1 MKALN
6 IKLATFSFA
15 ALLLASCS
23 DNGAD
28 NPVNPITPA
37 INSKLLGISVK
48 SNTDAKELSA
58 RVTNYKVT
66 NTKGTRASF
75 SDVFGDFNSMPAES
89 SITPTGNE
97 LQGNIYASDQA
108 GTYIV
113 SSDKTISLGN
123 VGNTT
128 IYVKKGA
135 TLELNNVYQ
144 LQGNVTIYVMSGAT
158 LVDATKDMGNQGITI
173 YNYGTLQFTYK
184 NDQGLLE
191 KYIGKYQYIY
201 NYGDANWSNNTI
213 NSEGHLYVGG
223 DFKAKAWGRQGGGTL
238 YVSGNFE
245 YPNEDLTFDGN
256 FYIRGK
262 LSAKNITFNNNAN
275 LYNECG
281 VFATENIN
289 ITGNNCELHV
299 AYLNAQKLDQS
310 ASSNIYLKNNS
321 YINTPNYF
329 NHNAGVGSITLE
341 GDNAVAYIIG
351 EKLHYNHSDG
361 NKNDLKMFRTSGNQ
375 SKIYFKGV
383 FCEEKS
389 DNPVQPT
396 LNNEANVIEVTTENQ
411 NDFTIKKD
419 ACNPGHNDN
428 GDPTPG
434 PDPTPE
440 PKADLDLITT
450 IEYPNHTHDIS
461 ATCVKEYNNKM
472 YLSYHTRGAG
482 HGACLEV
489 FSPVTNNQV
498 TMEQYLQDTE
508 NMIDFNHLI
517 IDGKTTTPRVLTV
530 GSHFKKG
537 AMTATIDI
545 KNDGLL
551 NTESTEITENQETK
565 TIEPMQMINLVPATA
580 ENAKLGYDENCIVRD
595 GDKYVVATTRGYM
608 VYDTDFN
615 EIKMTKTDGR
625 VKHLSLNNSKI
636 ASLTFDR
643 QLTETE
649 DENTAIPAHI
659 NIYPAGTTDFSVTPE
674 HSFAVEAITPNNG
687 KNTIALVGDRVYAC
701 LGGAGFY
708 CYDLDGNEQWHYQIK
723 NALNTQGDKAGL
735 YKAAANGC
743 FIGGKYIYV
752 AYGSAGL
759 KVLDMD
765 GNLVAERYK
774 KIKKGNYSANY
785 VTVYNGYIY
794 VAHGRDRL
802 QVYKLYNCDAD
813 TDVSYNE

>member
-23 DNGAD
+23 DNGTD

-89 SITPTGNE
+89 SITPTGKE
-97 LQGNIYASDQA
+97 LQGNITDAAQA

-113 SSDKTISLGN
+113 SSYKEMQLGK

-128 IYVKKGA
+128 IYVMKGA
-135 TLELNNVYQ
+135 TLKLTNVYE
-144 LQGNVTIYVMSGAT
+144 LQNNVTIYVMSGAT
-158 LVDATKDMGNQGITI
+158 LIDPTYDLASAGITI
-173 YNYGTLQFTYK
+173 YNYGTLQFTNNSK
-184 NDQGLLE
+184 RIAPN
-191 KYIGKYQYIY
+191 QYIY
-201 NYGDANWSNNTI
+201 NYGDANWANSTI
-213 NSEGHLYVGG
+213 VNQGYLYVGG
-223 DFKAKAWGRQGGGTL
+223 DFKAKAWDGWNGKGGTL
-238 YVSGNFE
+238 YVSGSFE
-245 YPNEDLTFDGN
+245 YPNEDLAFDGN
-256 FYIRGK
+256 NYIGGK
-262 LSAKNITFNNNAN
+262 LSAKNITFINSAK

-281 VFATENIN
+281 VFATQEIK
-289 ITGNNCELHV
+289 ITGNNELHV
-299 AYLNAQKLDQS
+299 AYLNAQNLEQS
-310 ASSNIYLKNNS
+310 STSNIYLKNNS
-321 YINTPNYF
+321 FIKTPNYV

-361 NKNDLKMFRTSGNQ
+361 NRNNLKMFRTSGNQ
-375 SKIYFKGV
+375 SKIYFNGV
-383 FCEEKS
+383 FCEEWS
-389 DNPVQPT
+389 DNPVETT
-396 LNNEANVIEVTTENQ
+396 LNNEANVTEVTTENQ

-419 ACNPGHNDN
+419 ACNPGYNDK
-428 GDPTPG
+428 GDPTPTPG

-517 IDGKTTTPRVLTV
+517 VDGKTTTPRVLTV

-608 VYDTDFN
+608 VYDTNFN

-625 VKHLSLNNSKI
+625 VKHLSLNNGKI

-687 KNTIALVGDRVYAC
+687 KNTIALVGNRVYAC

-759 KVLDMD
+759 KVLDMN

-794 VAHGRDRL
+794 VAHGKDRL
-802 QVYKLYNCDAD
+802 QVYRLYNCDAD

>member
-1 MKALN
+1 MKAIN

-23 DNGAD
+23 DNGTD
-28 NPVNPITPA
+28 NPANPITP
-37 INSKLLGISVK
+37 ITNSKLLGISVK

-66 NTKGTRASF
+66 STKVTRASF
-75 SDVFGDFNSMPAES
+75 SNVFGNFNSMPAES

-97 LQGNIYASDQA
+97 LQGDITNADQA

-113 SSDKTISLGN
+113 SSNKKIQLGN

-135 TLELNNVYQ
+135 TLEFTNVYQ
-144 LQGNVTIYVMSGAT
+144 LQGNITIYVMSGAT
-158 LVDATKDMGNQGITI
+158 LIDPTYDLASTGITI
-173 YNYGTLQFTYK
+173 YNYGTLQFTNNSK
-184 NDQGLLE
+184 RIAPN
-191 KYIGKYQYIY
+191 QYIY
-201 NYGDANWSNNTI
+201 NYGDANWSNSTI
-213 NSEGHLYVGG
+213 SNQGHLYVGG
-223 DFKAKAWGRQGGGTL
+223 DFKAKAWGGWQGGGTL

-245 YPNEDLTFDGN
+245 YPNEDLAFDGN
-256 FYIRGK
+256 NYIGGK
-262 LSAKNITFNNNAN
+262 LSAKNITFNNNAK

-281 VFATENIN
+281 VFATQEIK
-289 ITGNNCELHV
+289 ITGNNELHV
-299 AYLNAQKLDQS
+299 AYLKAQKLEQS
-310 ASSNIYLKNNS
+310 STSNIYLKNNS
-321 YINTPNYF
+321 FIETPNYV

-351 EKLHYNHSDG
+351 EKLHYNQGDG

-375 SKIYFKGV
+375 SKIYFNGV
-383 FCEEKS
+383 FCEEYT
-389 DNPVQPT
+389 DNPVETT
-396 LNNEANVIEVTTENQ
+396 LNNEADVIEVTTENQ

-419 ACNPGHNDN
+419 VCNPGYNDN
-428 GDPTPG
+428 GDPTPTPG

-440 PKADLDLITT
+440 PKPDLDLITT

-498 TMEQYLQDTE
+498 TMVQYLQDTD

-517 IDGKTTTPRVLTV
+517 VDGKTTTPRVLTV

-580 ENAKLGYDENCIVRD
+580 ENAKRGYDENCIVRD

-608 VYDTDFN
+608 VYDTNFN

-625 VKHLSLNNSKI
+625 VKHLSLNNGKI

-649 DENTAIPAHI
+649 NENTAIPAHI

-708 CYDLDGNEQWHYQIK
+708 CYDLDGNVKWHYQIK

-735 YKAAANGC
+735 YKATANGC

-765 GNLVAERYK
+765 GKLVAERYK

-794 VAHGRDRL
+794 VAHGKNRL
-802 QVYKLYNCDAD
+802 QVYRLYNCDAD

>member
-23 DNGAD
+23 DNGTD
-28 NPVNPITPA
+28 NPVNPITP
-37 INSKLLGISVK
+37 ITNSKLLGISVK

-66 NTKGTRASF
+66 STKATRASF

-89 SITPTGNE
+89 SITPTGKE
-97 LQGNIYASDQA
+97 LEGDITDANQA

-113 SSDKTISLGN
+113 SSNKKIQLGR

-135 TLELNNVYQ
+135 TLELTNVYE
-144 LQGNVTIYVMSGAT
+144 LQNNVTIYVMSGAT
-158 LVDATKDMGNQGITI
+158 LIDPTYDLASKPITI
-173 YNYGTLQFTYK
+173 YNYGTLQFTNNSK
-184 NDQGLLE
+184 RIAPN
-191 KYIGKYQYIY
+191 QYIY
-201 NYGDANWSNNTI
+201 NYGDANWANSTI
-213 NSEGHLYVGG
+213 VNQGHLYVGG
-223 DFKAKAWGRQGGGTL
+223 DFKAKAWDGWNGTGGTL
-238 YVSGNFE
+238 YVSGSFE
-245 YPNEDLTFDGN
+245 YPNEDLAFDGN
-256 FYIRGK
+256 NYIGEK
-262 LSAKNITFNNNAN
+262 LSAKNITFINSAK

-281 VFATENIN
+281 VFATQEIK

-310 ASSNIYLKNNS
+310 ASSTIYLKNNS
-321 YINTPNYF
+321 YINTPNYV

-341 GDNAVAYIIG
+341 GDNAVAYIYG
-351 EKLHYNHSDG
+351 NKLHYNHSDG
-361 NKNDLKMFRTSGNQ
+361 NKNDLKMFRTSGNE
-375 SKIYFKGV
+375 SKIYFKGG
-383 FCEEKS
+383 FCEEWT
-389 DNPVQPT
+389 DNPVETTQ
-396 LNNEANVIEVTTENQ
+396 NNEANVIEVTAENE

-517 IDGKTTTPRVLTV
+517 VDGKTTTPRVLTV

-551 NTESTEITENQETK
+551 NTETTEITENQETK
-565 TIEPMQMINLVPATA
+565 TVEPMQMINLVPATA
-580 ENAKLGYDENCIVRD
+580 ANAKLGYDENCIVRD
-595 GDKYVVATTRGYM
+595 GDNYVVATTRGYM

-625 VKHLSLNNSKI
+625 VKHLSLNNGKI

>member
-23 DNGAD
+23 DNGTD
-28 NPVNPITPA
+28 NPANPITP
-37 INSKLLGISVK
+37 ITNSKLLGISVK

-66 NTKGTRASF
+66 STKVTRASF
-75 SDVFGDFNSMPAES
+75 SNVFGNFNSMPAES

-97 LQGNIYASDQA
+97 LQGDITNADQA

-113 SSDKTISLGN
+113 SSYNEMQLGK

-128 IYVKKGA
+128 IYVMKGA
-135 TLELNNVYQ
+135 TLKLTNVYE
-144 LQGNVTIYVMSGAT
+144 LQNNVTIYVMSGAT
-158 LVDATKDMGNQGITI
+158 LIDPSRDLASTGITI
-173 YNYGTLQFTYK
+173 YNYGTLQFT
-184 NDQGLLE
+184 NNE
-191 KYIGKYQYIY
+191 KYIAPNQYIY
-201 NYGDANWSNNTI
+201 NYGDANWANNTI
-213 NSEGHLYVGG
+213 LNQGHLYVGG
-223 DFKAKAWGRQGGGTL
+223 DFKAKAWGSQGGGTL

-245 YPNEDLTFDGN
+245 YPNENLAFDGN
-256 FYIRGK
+256 NYIGGK
-262 LSAKNITFNNNAN
+262 LSAKNITFINSAK

-281 VFATENIN
+281 VFATQEIK

-299 AYLNAQKLDQS
+299 AYLNAQKLEQS
-310 ASSNIYLKNNS
+310 ATSNIYLKNNS
-321 YINTPNYF
+321 FIKTPNYV

-351 EKLHYNHSDG
+351 EKLHYNQGDG
-361 NKNDLKMFRTSGNQ
+361 NKNYLKMFRTSGNE
-375 SKIYFKGV
+375 SKIYVKGG
-383 FCEEKS
+383 FCEEWT
-389 DNPVQPT
+389 DNPVETT
-396 LNNEANVIEVTTENQ
+396 LNNEANVIEVTAENE
-411 NDFTIKKD
+411 NAFTIKKD

-517 IDGKTTTPRVLTV
+517 IDGNTTTPRVLTV

-608 VYDTDFN
+608 VYDTNFN

-625 VKHLSLNNSKI
+625 VKHLSLNNGKI

-649 DENTAIPAHI
+649 NENTAIPAHI

-687 KNTIALVGDRVYAC
+687 KNTIALVGNRVYAC

-708 CYDLDGNEQWHYQIK
+708 CYDLDGNVKWHYQIK

-765 GNLVAERYK
+765 GNLIAERYK

-802 QVYKLYNCDAD
+802 QVYRLYNCDAD

>member
-23 DNGAD
+23 DNGTD
-28 NPVNPITPA
+28 NPANPITP
-37 INSKLLGISVK
+37 ITNSKLLGISVK

-66 NTKGTRASF
+66 STKVTRASF
-75 SDVFGDFNSMPAES
+75 SNVFGNFNSMPAES
-89 SITPTGNE
+89 SITPTGKE
-97 LQGNIYASDQA
+97 LPGDITDAAQA

-113 SSDKTISLGN
+113 SSYKEMQLGK

-128 IYVKKGA
+128 IYVMKGA
-135 TLELNNVYQ
+135 TLKLTNVYE
-144 LQGNVTIYVMSGAT
+144 LQNNVTIYVMSGAT
-158 LVDATKDMGNQGITI
+158 LIDPTYDLASAGITI
-173 YNYGTLQFTYK
+173 YNYGTLQFTNNSK
-184 NDQGLLE
+184 RIAPN
-191 KYIGKYQYIY
+191 QYIY
-201 NYGDANWSNNTI
+201 NYGDANWANSTI
-213 NSEGHLYVGG
+213 VNQGYLYVGG
-223 DFKAKAWGRQGGGTL
+223 DFKAKAWDGWNGKGGTL
-238 YVSGNFE
+238 YVSGSFE
-245 YPNEDLTFDGN
+245 YPNEDLAFDGN
-256 FYIRGK
+256 NYIGGK
-262 LSAKNITFNNNAN
+262 LSAKNITFINSAK

-281 VFATENIN
+281 VFATQEIK
-289 ITGNNCELHV
+289 ITGNNELHV
-299 AYLNAQKLDQS
+299 AYLNAQNLEQS
-310 ASSNIYLKNNS
+310 STSNIYLKNNS
-321 YINTPNYF
+321 FIKTPNYV

-361 NKNDLKMFRTSGNQ
+361 NRNNLKMFRTSGNQ
-375 SKIYFKGV
+375 SKIYFNGV
-383 FCEEKS
+383 FCEEWS
-389 DNPVQPT
+389 DNPVETT
-396 LNNEANVIEVTTENQ
+396 LNNEANVTEVTTENQ

-419 ACNPGHNDN
+419 ACNPGYNDK
-428 GDPTPG
+428 GDPTPTPG

-440 PKADLDLITT
+440 PKPDLDLITT

-498 TMEQYLQDTE
+498 TMEQYLQDKE

-517 IDGKTTTPRVLTV
+517 IDGNTTTPRVLTV

-608 VYDTDFN
+608 VYDTNFN
-615 EIKMTKTDGR
+615 EIKMTKTDCR
-625 VKHLSLNNSKI
+625 VKHLSLNNGKI

-649 DENTAIPAHI
+649 NENTAIPAHI

-708 CYDLDGNEQWHYQIK
+708 CYDLDGNVKWHYQIK

-765 GNLVAERYK
+765 GKLVAERYK

-785 VTVYNGYIY
+785 VTVYNGHIY
-794 VAHGRDRL
+794 VAHGKDRL
-802 QVYKLYNCDAD
+802 QVYRLYNCDAD

>member
-23 DNGAD
+23 DNGTD
-28 NPVNPITPA
+28 NPANPITP
-37 INSKLLGISVK
+37 ITNSKLLGISVK

-66 NTKGTRASF
+66 STKVTRASF
-75 SDVFGDFNSMPAES
+75 SDVFGNFKSMPAES
-89 SITPTGNE
+89 SITPTGKE
-97 LQGNIYASDQA
+97 LEGDITDANQT

-113 SSDKTISLGN
+113 SSNKKIQLGR

-135 TLELNNVYQ
+135 TLELTNVYE
-144 LQGNVTIYVMSGAT
+144 LQNNVTIYVMSGAT
-158 LVDATKDMGNQGITI
+158 LIDQTYDLASKPITI
-173 YNYGTLQFTYK
+173 YNYGTLQFTNNSK
-184 NDQGLLE
+184 RIAPN
-191 KYIGKYQYIY
+191 QYIY
-201 NYGDANWSNNTI
+201 NYGDANWANSTI
-213 NSEGHLYVGG
+213 VNQGYLYVGG
-223 DFKAKAWGRQGGGTL
+223 DFKANAWDGWNGKGGTL
-238 YVSGNFE
+238 YVSGSFE
-245 YPNEDLTFDGN
+245 YPNEDLAFDGN
-256 FYIRGK
+256 NYIGGK
-262 LSAKNITFNNNAN
+262 LSAKNITFINSAK

-281 VFATENIN
+281 VFATQEIK
-289 ITGNNCELHV
+289 ITGNNELHV
-299 AYLNAQKLDQS
+299 AYLNAQNLEQS
-310 ASSNIYLKNNS
+310 STSNIYLKNNS
-321 YINTPNYF
+321 FIKTPNYV

-361 NKNDLKMFRTSGNQ
+361 NRNNLKMFRTSGNQ
-375 SKIYFKGV
+375 SKIYFNGV
-383 FCEEKS
+383 FCEEWS
-389 DNPVQPT
+389 DNPVETT
-396 LNNEANVIEVTTENQ
+396 LNNEANVTEVTTENQ

-419 ACNPGHNDN
+419 ACNPGYNDK
-428 GDPTPG
+428 GDPTPTPG

-440 PKADLDLITT
+440 PKPDLDLITT

-498 TMEQYLQDTE
+498 TMEQYLQDKE

-517 IDGKTTTPRVLTV
+517 IDGNTTTPRVLTV

-580 ENAKLGYDENCIVRD
+580 ENAELGYDENCIVRD

-615 EIKMTKTDGR
+615 EIKMTKTDCR
-625 VKHLSLNNSKI
+625 VKHLSLNNGKI

-649 DENTAIPAHI
+649 NENTAIPAHI

-708 CYDLDGNEQWHYQIK
+708 CYDLDGNVKWHYQIK

-765 GNLVAERYK
+765 GKLVAERYK

-794 VAHGRDRL
+794 VAHGKDRL
-802 QVYKLYNCDAD
+802 QVYRLYNCDAD

>member
-23 DNGAD
+23 DNGTD
-28 NPVNPITPA
+28 NPANPITP
-37 INSKLLGISVK
+37 ITNSKLLGISVK

-66 NTKGTRASF
+66 STKVTRASF
-75 SDVFGDFNSMPAES
+75 SDVFGNINSMPEES
-89 SITPTGNE
+89 SITPTGKE
-97 LQGNIYASDQA
+97 LQGDITDAAHA

-113 SSDKTISLGN
+113 SSNKEMLLGK

-128 IYVKKGA
+128 IYVKQGA
-135 TLELNNVYQ
+135 TLKLTNVFELQ
-144 LQGNVTIYVMSGAT
+144 DKVTIYVMSGAT
-158 LVDATKDMGNQGITI
+158 LIDPTYDLASAGITI
-173 YNYGTLQFTYK
+173 YNYGTLQFTNNLK
-184 NDQGLLE
+184 RIAPN
-191 KYIGKYQYIY
+191 QYIY
-201 NYGDANWSNNTI
+201 NYGDANWSNSTI
-213 NSEGHLYVGG
+213 SNQGHLYVGG
-223 DFKAKAWGRQGGGTL
+223 DFKAKAWGGWQGGGTL

-245 YPNEDLTFDGN
+245 YPNEDLAFDGN
-256 FYIRGK
+256 NYIGGK
-262 LSAKNITFNNNAN
+262 LSAKNITFINNAK

-281 VFATENIN
+281 VFATQEIK
-289 ITGNNCELHV
+289 ITGNNELHV
-299 AYLNAQKLDQS
+299 AYLKAQKLEQS
-310 ASSNIYLKNNS
+310 SNSNIYLKNNS
-321 YINTPNYF
+321 FIETPNYV

-351 EKLHYNHSDG
+351 EKLHYNQGDG

-375 SKIYFKGV
+375 SKIYFKGE
-383 FCEEKS
+383 FCEEWT
-389 DNPVQPT
+389 DNPVETT
-396 LNNEANVIEVTTENQ
+396 LNNEANVTGVTTENQ

-419 ACNPGHNDN
+419 ACNPGYNDN
-428 GDPTPG
+428 EDPTPTPG
-434 PDPTPE
+434 PAPTPE
-440 PKADLDLITT
+440 PKPDLDLITT

-498 TMEQYLQDTE
+498 TMQQYLQDRE

-595 GDKYVVATTRGYM
+595 GDKYVVATTTGYM
-608 VYDTDFN
+608 VYDTNFN
-615 EIKMTKTDGR
+615 EIKMTQTAGR
-625 VKHLSLNNSKI
+625 VKHLSLNNGKI

-643 QLTETE
+643 KLTETE
-649 DENTAIPAHI
+649 NENTAIPAHI

-674 HSFAVEAITPNNG
+674 HSFAVVAITPNNG

-708 CYDLDGNEQWHYQIK
+708 CYDLDGNVKWHYQIK

-735 YKAAANGC
+735 YKATANGC

-765 GNLVAERYK
+765 GKLVAERYK
-774 KIKKGNYSANY
+774 KIEKGNYSANY

-794 VAHGRDRL
+794 VAHGKNRL
-802 QVYKLYNCDAD
+802 QVYRLYNCDAD

>member
-1 MKALN
+1 MKAIN

-66 NTKGTRASF
+66 STKGTRASF

-89 SITPTGNE
+89 SITPTGTE
-97 LQGNIYASDQA
+97 LEGDITNANQA

-113 SSDKTISLGN
+113 SSNKKIQLGN

-135 TLELNNVYQ
+135 TLELTKVYQ

-158 LVDATKDMGNQGITI
+158 LIDPSRDLASTGITI
-173 YNYGTLQFTYK
+173 YNYGTLQF
-184 NDQGLLE
+184 NNAE
-191 KYIGKYQYIY
+191 KYIAPNQYIY
-201 NYGDANWSNNTI
+201 NYGDANWPNNTI
-213 NSEGHLYVGG
+213 ANQGHLYVGG
-223 DFKAKAWGRQGGGTL
+223 DFKAKAWGGWQGGGTL
-238 YVSGNFE
+238 YVSGSFE

-256 FYIRGK
+256 FYIGGK
-262 LSAKNITFNNNAN
+262 LSAKNINFINSAK

-281 VFATENIN
+281 IFATQNVN
-289 ITGNNCELHV
+289 LTGSNCELHV
-299 AYLNAQKLDQS
+299 AYLHAEKLEQNS
-310 ASSNIYLKNNS
+310 TSNIYLKNNS
-321 YINTPNYF
+321 YINTPNYV

-351 EKLHYNHSDG
+351 NKLHYNHSDE
-361 NKNDLKMFRTSGNQ
+361 NRKDLKMFRTSGNE
-375 SKIYFKGV
+375 SKIYFKGAFYKEWEDV
-383 FCEEKS
+383 
-389 DNPVQPT
+389 PVETT
-396 LNNEANVIEVTTENQ
+396 LNNEANVIEVTAENE

-428 GDPTPG
+428 GDPTPTPG

-517 IDGKTTTPRVLTV
+517 VDGKTTTPRVLTV

-608 VYDTDFN
+608 VYDTNFN

-625 VKHLSLNNSKI
+625 VKHLSLNDGKI

-765 GNLVAERYK
+765 GNLIAERYK

>member
-23 DNGAD
+23 DNGTD
-28 NPVNPITPA
+28 NPANPITP
-37 INSKLLGISVK
+37 ITNSKLLGISVK

-66 NTKGTRASF
+66 STKVTRASF
-75 SDVFGDFNSMPAES
+75 SNVFGNFNSMPAES
-89 SITPTGNE
+89 SITPTGKE
-97 LQGNIYASDQA
+97 LPGDITDAAQA

-113 SSDKTISLGN
+113 SSYKEMQLGK

-135 TLELNNVYQ
+135 TLKLTNVFELQ
-144 LQGNVTIYVMSGAT
+144 DNVTIYVMSGAT
-158 LVDATKDMGNQGITI
+158 LIDPTYDLASAGITI
-173 YNYGTLQFTYK
+173 YNYGTLQFTNNSK
-184 NDQGLLE
+184 RIAPN
-191 KYIGKYQYIY
+191 QYIY
-201 NYGDANWSNNTI
+201 NYGDANWANSTI
-213 NSEGHLYVGG
+213 VNQGYLYVGG
-223 DFKAKAWGRQGGGTL
+223 DFKAKAWDGWNGKGGTL
-238 YVSGNFE
+238 YVSGSFE
-245 YPNEDLTFDGN
+245 YPNEDLAFDGN
-256 FYIRGK
+256 NYIGGK
-262 LSAKNITFNNNAN
+262 LSAKNITFINNAK

-281 VFATENIN
+281 VFATQEIK
-289 ITGNNCELHV
+289 ITGNNELHV
-299 AYLNAQKLDQS
+299 AYLNAQNLEQS
-310 ASSNIYLKNNS
+310 STSNIYLKNNS
-321 YINTPNYF
+321 FIKTPNYV

-351 EKLHYNHSDG
+351 EKLHYNQGDG
-361 NKNDLKMFRTSGNQ
+361 NKKDLKMFRTSGNQ
-375 SKIYFKGV
+375 SKIYFNGV
-383 FCEEKS
+383 FCEEWS
-389 DNPVQPT
+389 DNPVETT
-396 LNNEANVIEVTTENQ
+396 LNNEANVTEVTTENQ

-419 ACNPGHNDN
+419 ACNPGYNDN
-428 GDPTPG
+428 GDPTPTPG

-440 PKADLDLITT
+440 PKPDLDLITT

-498 TMEQYLQDTE
+498 TMVQYLQDTE

-517 IDGKTTTPRVLTV
+517 VDGKTTTPRVLTV

-608 VYDTDFN
+608 VYDTNFN

-625 VKHLSLNNSKI
+625 VKHLSLNNGKI

-649 DENTAIPAHI
+649 NENTAIPAHI

-735 YKAAANGC
+735 YKATANGC

-765 GNLVAERYK
+765 GKLVAERYK

-794 VAHGRDRL
+794 VAHGKDRL
-802 QVYKLYNCDAD
+802 QVYRLYNCDAD
-813 TDVSYNE
+813 TDVSDNE

>member
-1 MKALN
+1 M
-6 IKLATFSFA
+6 
-15 ALLLASCS
+15 
-23 DNGAD
+23 
-28 NPVNPITPA
+28 
-37 INSKLLGISVK
+37 
-48 SNTDAKELSA
+48 
-58 RVTNYKVT
+58 
-66 NTKGTRASF
+66 
-75 SDVFGDFNSMPAES
+75 
-89 SITPTGNE
+89 
-97 LQGNIYASDQA
+97 
-108 GTYIV
+108 
-113 SSDKTISLGN
+113 
-123 VGNTT
+123 
-128 IYVKKGA
+128 
-135 TLELNNVYQ
+135 
-144 LQGNVTIYVMSGAT
+144 
-158 LVDATKDMGNQGITI
+158 
-173 YNYGTLQFTYK
+173 
-184 NDQGLLE
+184 
-191 KYIGKYQYIY
+191 
-201 NYGDANWSNNTI
+201 
-213 NSEGHLYVGG
+213 
-223 DFKAKAWGRQGGGTL
+223 
-238 YVSGNFE
+238 
-245 YPNEDLTFDGN
+245 
-256 FYIRGK
+256 
-262 LSAKNITFNNNAN
+262 
-275 LYNECG
+275 
-281 VFATENIN
+281 
-289 ITGNNCELHV
+289 
-299 AYLNAQKLDQS
+299 
-310 ASSNIYLKNNS
+310 
-321 YINTPNYF
+321 
-329 NHNAGVGSITLE
+329 E
-341 GDNAVAYIIG
+341 GDNAVAYICG
-351 EKLHYNHSDG
+351 NKLHYNQGDG
-361 NKNDLKMFRTSGNQ
+361 NKNDLKMFRTSGNE
-375 SKIYFKGV
+375 SKIYVKGV
-383 FCEEKS
+383 FCEEWT
-389 DNPVQPT
+389 DNPVETT
-396 LNNEANVIEVTTENQ
+396 LNNEANVIAVTAENE

-428 GDPTPG
+428 GDPTPTPG
-434 PDPTPE
+434 PEPTPE

-508 NMIDFNHLI
+508 NMMDFNHLI

-551 NTESTEITENQETK
+551 NTETTEITENQETK
-565 TIEPMQMINLVPATA
+565 TVEPMQMINLVPATA
-580 ENAKLGYDENCIVRD
+580 ANAKLGYDENCIVRD
-595 GDKYVVATTRGYM
+595 GDNYVVATTRGYM

-625 VKHLSLNNSKI
+625 VKHLSLNNGKI

-708 CYDLDGNEQWHYQIK
+708 CYYLDGNEQWHYQIK

-813 TDVSYNE
+813 TNVSYNE

>member
-23 DNGAD
+23 DNGTD
-28 NPVNPITPA
+28 NPANPITP
-37 INSKLLGISVK
+37 ITNSKLLGISVK

-66 NTKGTRASF
+66 STKVTRASF
-75 SDVFGDFNSMPAES
+75 SDVFGNFKSMPAES
-89 SITPTGNE
+89 SITPTGKE
-97 LQGNIYASDQA
+97 LEGDITDANQT

-113 SSDKTISLGN
+113 SSNKKIQLGR

-135 TLELNNVYQ
+135 TLELTNVYE
-144 LQGNVTIYVMSGAT
+144 LQNNVTIYVMSGAT
-158 LVDATKDMGNQGITI
+158 LIDQTYDLASKPITI
-173 YNYGTLQFTYK
+173 YNYGTLQFTNNSK
-184 NDQGLLE
+184 RIAPN
-191 KYIGKYQYIY
+191 QYIY
-201 NYGDANWSNNTI
+201 NYGDANWANSTI
-213 NSEGHLYVGG
+213 VNQGYLYVGG
-223 DFKAKAWGRQGGGTL
+223 DFKAKAWDGWNGKGGTL
-238 YVSGNFE
+238 YVSGSFE
-245 YPNEDLTFDGN
+245 YPNVDLAFDGN
-256 FYIRGK
+256 NYIGGK
-262 LSAKNITFNNNAN
+262 LSAKNITFINSAK

-281 VFATENIN
+281 VFATQEIK
-289 ITGNNCELHV
+289 ITGNNELHV
-299 AYLNAQKLDQS
+299 AYLNAQNLEQS
-310 ASSNIYLKNNS
+310 STSNIYLKNNS
-321 YINTPNYF
+321 FIKTPNYV

-361 NKNDLKMFRTSGNQ
+361 NRNNLKMFRTSGNQ
-375 SKIYFKGV
+375 SKIYFNGV
-383 FCEEKS
+383 FCEEWS
-389 DNPVQPT
+389 DNPVETT
-396 LNNEANVIEVTTENQ
+396 LNNEANVTEVTTENQ

-419 ACNPGHNDN
+419 ACNPGYNDK
-428 GDPTPG
+428 GDPTPTPG

-440 PKADLDLITT
+440 PKPDLDLITT

-517 IDGKTTTPRVLTV
+517 VDGKTTTPRVLTV
-530 GSHFKKG
+530 GSHHKKG

-565 TIEPMQMINLVPATA
+565 KIEPMQMINLVPATA

-608 VYDTDFN
+608 VYDTNFN
-615 EIKMTKTDGR
+615 EIKMTKTDCR
-625 VKHLSLNNSKI
+625 VKHLSLNNGKI

-708 CYDLDGNEQWHYQIK
+708 CYDLDGNVKWHYQIK

-735 YKAAANGC
+735 YKATANGC

-765 GNLVAERYK
+765 GKLVAERYK

-794 VAHGRDRL
+794 VAHGKDRL
-802 QVYKLYNCDAD
+802 QVYRLYNCDAD

>member
-23 DNGAD
+23 DNGTD
-28 NPVNPITPA
+28 NPVNPITP
-37 INSKLLGISVK
+37 ITNSKLLGISVK

-66 NTKGTRASF
+66 STKATRASF

-89 SITPTGNE
+89 SITPTGKE
-97 LQGNIYASDQA
+97 LEGDITDANQA

-113 SSDKTISLGN
+113 SSNKKIQLGR

-135 TLELNNVYQ
+135 TLEFSNVYE
-144 LQGNVTIYVMSGAT
+144 LQNNVTIYVMSGAT
-158 LVDATKDMGNQGITI
+158 LIDPTENLASAGITI
-173 YNYGTLQFTYK
+173 YNYGTLQFTK
-184 NDQGLLE
+184 AN
-191 KYIGKYQYIY
+191 KYIAPNQYIY
-201 NYGDANWSNNTI
+201 NYGDANWSNSTI
-213 NSEGHLYVGG
+213 SNQGHLYVGG
-223 DFKAKAWGRQGGGTL
+223 NFKAKAWNGWNGNGGTL

-256 FYIRGK
+256 NYIGGK
-262 LSAKNITFNNNAN
+262 LSAKNITFINSAK

-281 VFATENIN
+281 VFATEEIN

-299 AYLNAQKLDQS
+299 AYLNAQKLDQR

-321 YINTPNYF
+321 YIKTPNYF

-341 GDNAVAYIIG
+341 GDNAVAYIFG
-351 EKLHYNHSDG
+351 EKLHYNHSDE
-361 NKNDLKMFRTSGNQ
+361 NKKNLKMFRTPGNQ
-375 SKIYFKGV
+375 SKIYFNGV
-383 FCEEKS
+383 FCEEWS
-389 DNPVQPT
+389 DNPVETT
-396 LNNEANVIEVTTENQ
+396 LNNEANVIEVTAENKD
-411 NDFTIKKD
+411 DFTIKKD

-434 PDPTPE
+434 PAPTPE

-517 IDGKTTTPRVLTV
+517 VDGKTTTPRVLTV
-530 GSHFKKG
+530 GSHHKKG

-625 VKHLSLNNSKI
+625 VKHLSLNNGKI

-649 DENTAIPAHI
+649 DENSAIPAHI

>member
-23 DNGAD
+23 DNGTD
-28 NPVNPITPA
+28 NPANPITP
-37 INSKLLGISVK
+37 ITNSKLLGISVK

-66 NTKGTRASF
+66 STKVTRASF
-75 SDVFGDFNSMPAES
+75 SNVFGNFNSMPAES
-89 SITPTGNE
+89 SITPTGKE
-97 LQGNIYASDQA
+97 LPGDITDAAQA

-113 SSDKTISLGN
+113 SSYKEMQLGK

-135 TLELNNVYQ
+135 TLKLTNVFELKD
-144 LQGNVTIYVMSGAT
+144 NVTIYVMSGAT
-158 LVDATKDMGNQGITI
+158 LIDPTYDLASAGITI
-173 YNYGTLQFTYK
+173 YNYGTLQFTNNSK
-184 NDQGLLE
+184 RIAPN
-191 KYIGKYQYIY
+191 QYIY
-201 NYGDANWSNNTI
+201 NYGDANWANSTI
-213 NSEGHLYVGG
+213 VNQGYLYVGG
-223 DFKAKAWGRQGGGTL
+223 DFKAKAWDGWNGKGGTL
-238 YVSGNFE
+238 YVSGSFE
-245 YPNEDLTFDGN
+245 YPNENLAFDGN
-256 FYIRGK
+256 NYIGGK
-262 LSAKNITFNNNAN
+262 LSAKNITFINNAK

-281 VFATENIN
+281 VFATQEIK
-289 ITGNNCELHV
+289 ITGNNELHV
-299 AYLNAQKLDQS
+299 AYLNAQNLEQS
-310 ASSNIYLKNNS
+310 STSNIYLKNNS
-321 YINTPNYF
+321 FIKTPNYV

-361 NKNDLKMFRTSGNQ
+361 NRNNLKMFRTSGNQ
-375 SKIYFKGV
+375 SKIYFNGV
-383 FCEEKS
+383 FCEEWS
-389 DNPVQPT
+389 DNPVETT
-396 LNNEANVIEVTTENQ
+396 LNNEANVTEVTTENQ

-419 ACNPGHNDN
+419 ACNPGYNDK
-428 GDPTPG
+428 GDPTPTPG

-440 PKADLDLITT
+440 PKPDLDLITT

-517 IDGKTTTPRVLTV
+517 IDGNTTTPRVLTV

-608 VYDTDFN
+608 VYDTNFN

-625 VKHLSLNNSKI
+625 VKHLSLNNGKI

-687 KNTIALVGDRVYAC
+687 KNTIALVGNRVYAC

-765 GNLVAERYK
+765 GKLVAERYK

-794 VAHGRDRL
+794 VAHGKNRL
-802 QVYKLYNCDAD
+802 QVYRLYNCDAD

>member
-23 DNGAD
+23 DNGTD
-28 NPVNPITPA
+28 NPANPITP
-37 INSKLLGISVK
+37 ITNSKLLGISVK

-66 NTKGTRASF
+66 STKVTRASF
-75 SDVFGDFNSMPAES
+75 SDVFGNINSMPEES
-89 SITPTGNE
+89 SITPTGKE
-97 LQGNIYASDQA
+97 LQGDITDAAHA

-113 SSDKTISLGN
+113 SSNKEMLLGK

-128 IYVKKGA
+128 IYVKQGA
-135 TLELNNVYQ
+135 TLKLTNVFELQ
-144 LQGNVTIYVMSGAT
+144 DKVTIYVMSGAT
-158 LVDATKDMGNQGITI
+158 LIDPTYDLASAGITI
-173 YNYGTLQFTYK
+173 YNYGTLQFTNNLK
-184 NDQGLLE
+184 RIAPN
-191 KYIGKYQYIY
+191 QYIY
-201 NYGDANWSNNTI
+201 NYGDANWSNSTI
-213 NSEGHLYVGG
+213 SNQGHLYVGG
-223 DFKAKAWGRQGGGTL
+223 DFKAKAWGGWQGGGTL

-245 YPNEDLTFDGN
+245 YPNEDLAFDGN
-256 FYIRGK
+256 NYIGGK
-262 LSAKNITFNNNAN
+262 LSAKNITFINNAK

-281 VFATENIN
+281 VFATQEIK
-289 ITGNNCELHV
+289 ITGNNELHV
-299 AYLNAQKLDQS
+299 AYLKAQKLEQS
-310 ASSNIYLKNNS
+310 SNSNIYLKNNS
-321 YINTPNYF
+321 FIETPNYV

-351 EKLHYNHSDG
+351 EKLHYNQGDG

-375 SKIYFKGV
+375 SKIYFKGE
-383 FCEEKS
+383 FCEEWT
-389 DNPVQPT
+389 DNPVETT
-396 LNNEANVIEVTTENQ
+396 LNNEANVTGVTTENQ

-419 ACNPGHNDN
+419 ACNPGYNDN
-428 GDPTPG
+428 EDPTPTPG
-434 PDPTPE
+434 PAPTPE
-440 PKADLDLITT
+440 PKPDLDLITT

-498 TMEQYLQDTE
+498 TMKQYLQDTE

-517 IDGKTTTPRVLTV
+517 VDGKTTTPRVLTV

-595 GDKYVVATTRGYM
+595 GDKYVVATTTGYM
-608 VYDTDFN
+608 VYDTNFN
-615 EIKMTKTDGR
+615 EIKMTQTAGR
-625 VKHLSLNNSKI
+625 VKHLSLNNGKI

-643 QLTETE
+643 KLTETE
-649 DENTAIPAHI
+649 NENTAIPAHI

-674 HSFAVEAITPNNG
+674 HSFAVVAITPNNG

-708 CYDLDGNEQWHYQIK
+708 CYDLDGNVKWHYQIK

-735 YKAAANGC
+735 YKATANGC

-765 GNLVAERYK
+765 GKLVAERYK
-774 KIKKGNYSANY
+774 KIEKGNYSANY

-794 VAHGRDRL
+794 VAHGKNRL
-802 QVYKLYNCDAD
+802 QVYRLYNCDAD

>member
-1 MKALN
+1 MQ
-6 IKLATFSFA
+6 
-15 ALLLASCS
+15 
-23 DNGAD
+23 
-28 NPVNPITPA
+28 
-37 INSKLLGISVK
+37 LGK
-48 SNTDAKELSA
+48 
-58 RVTNYKVT
+58 
-66 NTKGTRASF
+66 
-75 SDVFGDFNSMPAES
+75 
-89 SITPTGNE
+89 
-97 LQGNIYASDQA
+97 
-108 GTYIV
+108 
-113 SSDKTISLGN
+113 

-128 IYVKKGA
+128 IYVMKGA
-135 TLELNNVYQ
+135 TLKLTNVYE
-144 LQGNVTIYVMSGAT
+144 LQNNVTIYVMSGAT
-158 LVDATKDMGNQGITI
+158 LIDPTYDLASAGITI
-173 YNYGTLQFTYK
+173 YNYGTLQFTNNSK
-184 NDQGLLE
+184 RIAPN
-191 KYIGKYQYIY
+191 QYIY
-201 NYGDANWSNNTI
+201 NYGDANWANSTI
-213 NSEGHLYVGG
+213 VNQGYLYVGG
-223 DFKAKAWGRQGGGTL
+223 DFKAKAWDGWNGKGGTL
-238 YVSGNFE
+238 YVSGSFE
-245 YPNEDLTFDGN
+245 YPNVDLAFDGN
-256 FYIRGK
+256 NYIGGK
-262 LSAKNITFNNNAN
+262 LSAKNITFINSAK

-281 VFATENIN
+281 VFATQEIK
-289 ITGNNCELHV
+289 ITGNNELHV
-299 AYLNAQKLDQS
+299 AYLNAQNLEQS
-310 ASSNIYLKNNS
+310 STSNIYLKNNS
-321 YINTPNYF
+321 FIKTPNYV

-361 NKNDLKMFRTSGNQ
+361 NRNNLKMFRTSGNQ
-375 SKIYFKGV
+375 SKIYFNGV
-383 FCEEKS
+383 FCEEWS
-389 DNPVQPT
+389 DNPVETT
-396 LNNEANVIEVTTENQ
+396 LNNEANVTEVTTENQ

-419 ACNPGHNDN
+419 ACNPGYNDK
-428 GDPTPG
+428 GDPTPTPG

-440 PKADLDLITT
+440 PKPDLDLITT

-498 TMEQYLQDTE
+498 TMEQYLQDKE

-517 IDGKTTTPRVLTV
+517 IDGNTTTPRVLTV

-608 VYDTDFN
+608 VYDTNFN
-615 EIKMTKTDGR
+615 EIKMTKTDCR
-625 VKHLSLNNSKI
+625 VKHLSLNNGKI

-649 DENTAIPAHI
+649 NENTAIPAHI

-708 CYDLDGNEQWHYQIK
+708 CYDLDGNVKWHYQIK

-765 GNLVAERYK
+765 GKLVAERYK

-794 VAHGRDRL
+794 VAHGKDRL
-802 QVYKLYNCDAD
+802 QVYRLYNCDAD

>member
-15 ALLLASCS
+15 AMLLASCS
-23 DNGAD
+23 DNGTD
-28 NPVNPITPA
+28 NPANPITP
-37 INSKLLGISVK
+37 ITNSKLLGISVK

-66 NTKGTRASF
+66 STKVTRASF
-75 SDVFGDFNSMPAES
+75 SNVFGNFNSMPAES
-89 SITPTGNE
+89 SITPTGKE
-97 LQGNIYASDQA
+97 LPGDITNADQA

-113 SSDKTISLGN
+113 SSNKKIQLGN

-135 TLELNNVYQ
+135 TLEFTNVYQ
-144 LQGNVTIYVMSGAT
+144 LQGNITIYVMSGAT
-158 LVDATKDMGNQGITI
+158 LIDSTYDLASTGITI
-173 YNYGTLQFTYK
+173 YNYGTLQFTNNPK
-184 NDQGLLE
+184 RIAPN
-191 KYIGKYQYIY
+191 QYIY
-201 NYGDANWSNNTI
+201 NYGDANWANSTI
-213 NSEGHLYVGG
+213 VNQGYLYVGG
-223 DFKAKAWGRQGGGTL
+223 DFKAKAWDGWNGKGGTL
-238 YVSGNFE
+238 YVSGSFE
-245 YPNEDLTFDGN
+245 YPNEGLTFDGN
-256 FYIRGK
+256 NYIGGK
-262 LSAKNITFNNNAN
+262 LTAKNITFINSAK

-281 VFATENIN
+281 VFATQEIK
-289 ITGNNCELHV
+289 ITGNNELHV
-299 AYLNAQKLDQS
+299 AYLKAQKLEQS
-310 ASSNIYLKNNS
+310 STSNIYLKNNS
-321 YINTPNYF
+321 FIETPNYV

-351 EKLHYNHSDG
+351 EKLHYNQGDG
-361 NKNDLKMFRTSGNQ
+361 NKNDLKMFRTTGNQ
-375 SKIYFKGV
+375 SKIYFNGV
-383 FCEEKS
+383 FCEEYT
-389 DNPVQPT
+389 DNPVETT
-396 LNNEANVIEVTTENQ
+396 LNNEADVIEVTTENQ
-411 NDFTIKKD
+411 KDFTIKKD
-419 ACNPGHNDN
+419 VCNPGYNDN
-428 GDPTPG
+428 GDPTPTPG

-440 PKADLDLITT
+440 PKPDLELITT

-498 TMEQYLQDTE
+498 TMDQYLQDTE

-565 TIEPMQMINLVPATA
+565 KIEPMQMINLVPATA
-580 ENAKLGYDENCIVRD
+580 ENAKRGYDENCIVRD

-608 VYDTDFN
+608 VYDTNFN

-625 VKHLSLNNSKI
+625 VKHLSLNNGKI

-649 DENTAIPAHI
+649 NENTAIPAHI

-708 CYDLDGNEQWHYQIK
+708 CYDLDGNVKWHYQIK

-735 YKAAANGC
+735 YKATANGC

-765 GNLVAERYK
+765 GKLVAERYK

-794 VAHGRDRL
+794 VAHGKNRL
-802 QVYKLYNCDAD
+802 QVYRLYNCDAD

>member
-1 MKALN
+1 MNMKAIN

-15 ALLLASCS
+15 AMLLASCS
-23 DNGAD
+23 DNGTD
-28 NPVNPITPA
+28 NPANPITP
-37 INSKLLGISVK
+37 ITNSKLLGISVK

-66 NTKGTRASF
+66 STKVTRASF
-75 SDVFGDFNSMPAES
+75 SNVFGNFNSMPAES
-89 SITPTGNE
+89 SITPTGKE
-97 LQGNIYASDQA
+97 LPGDITDAAQA
-108 GTYIV
+108 GKYIV
-113 SSDKTISLGN
+113 SSYKEMQLGK

-128 IYVKKGA
+128 IYVKQGA
-135 TLELNNVYQ
+135 TLKLTNVYE
-144 LQGNVTIYVMSGAT
+144 LQNNVTIYVMSGAT
-158 LVDATKDMGNQGITI
+158 LIDPTYDLASAGITI
-173 YNYGTLQFTYK
+173 YNYGTLQFTNNSK
-184 NDQGLLE
+184 RIAPN
-191 KYIGKYQYIY
+191 QYIY
-201 NYGDANWSNNTI
+201 NYGDANWANSTI
-213 NSEGHLYVGG
+213 VNQGYLYVGG
-223 DFKAKAWGRQGGGTL
+223 DFKAKAWDGWNGKGGTL
-238 YVSGNFE
+238 YVSGSFE
-245 YPNEDLTFDGN
+245 YPNEDLAFDGN
-256 FYIRGK
+256 NYIGGK
-262 LSAKNITFNNNAN
+262 LSAKNITFINSAK

-281 VFATENIN
+281 VFATQEIK
-289 ITGNNCELHV
+289 ITGNNELHV
-299 AYLNAQKLDQS
+299 AYLNAQNLEQS
-310 ASSNIYLKNNS
+310 STSNIYLKNNS
-321 YINTPNYF
+321 FIKTPNYV

-361 NKNDLKMFRTSGNQ
+361 NRNNLKMFRTSGNQ
-375 SKIYFKGV
+375 SKIYFNGV
-383 FCEEKS
+383 FCEEWS
-389 DNPVQPT
+389 DNPVETT
-396 LNNEANVIEVTTENQ
+396 LNNEANVTEVTTENQ

-419 ACNPGHNDN
+419 ACNPGYNDK
-428 GDPTPG
+428 GDPTPTPG

-440 PKADLDLITT
+440 PKPDLDLITT

-545 KNDGLL
+545 KNNGLL

-625 VKHLSLNNSKI
+625 VKHLSLNNGKI

-708 CYDLDGNEQWHYQIK
+708 CYDLDGNVKWHYQIK

-765 GNLVAERYK
+765 GKLVAERYK

-802 QVYKLYNCDAD
+802 QVYRLYNCDAD
-813 TDVSYNE
+813 TDVSDNE

>member
-23 DNGAD
+23 DNGTD
-28 NPVNPITPA
+28 NPVNPITP
-37 INSKLLGISVK
+37 ITNSKLLGISVK

-66 NTKGTRASF
+66 STKATRASF

-97 LQGNIYASDQA
+97 LQGDITNADQA
-108 GTYIV
+108 GTFIV
-113 SSDKTISLGN
+113 SSNKKIQLGN

-135 TLELNNVYQ
+135 TLEFTNVYQ
-144 LQGNVTIYVMSGAT
+144 LQGNITIYVMSGAT
-158 LVDATKDMGNQGITI
+158 LIDHTYDLASTGITI
-173 YNYGTLQFTYK
+173 YNYGTLQFTS
-184 NDQGLLE
+184 GT
-191 KYIGKYQYIY
+191 KYIAQNQYIY
-201 NYGDANWSNNTI
+201 NYGNANWSNNTI
-213 NSEGHLYVGG
+213 INQGHLYVGG
-223 DFKAKAWGRQGGGTL
+223 DFKAKAWGGWQGGGTL

-256 FYIRGK
+256 FYIGGK
-262 LSAKNITFNNNAN
+262 LSAKNITFSNNAK
-275 LYNECG
+275 LYNACG

-310 ASSNIYLKNNS
+310 ATSNIYLKNNS
-321 YINTPNYF
+321 FIKTPNYI

-351 EKLHYNHSDG
+351 EKLHYNQGDG
-361 NKNDLKMFRTSGNQ
+361 NKNALKMFRTSGNQ

-383 FCEEKS
+383 FCEEWT
-389 DNPVQPT
+389 DNPVETT
-396 LNNEANVIEVTTENQ
+396 LNNDANVKEVTTENQ

-419 ACNPGHNDN
+419 ACNPGYNDN
-428 GDPTPG
+428 GDPTPTPG
-434 PDPTPE
+434 LDPTPE
-440 PKADLDLITT
+440 PKPDLDLITT

-498 TMEQYLQDTE
+498 TMQQYLQDTD

-517 IDGKTTTPRVLTV
+517 VDGKTTTPRVLTV

-608 VYDTDFN
+608 VYDTNFN
-615 EIKMTKTDGR
+615 EIKMTQTAGR
-625 VKHLSLNNSKI
+625 VKHLSLNNGKI

-659 NIYPAGTTDFSVTPE
+659 NIYPAGTTDFNVTPE

-708 CYDLDGNEQWHYQIK
+708 CYDLDGNVKWHYQIK

-735 YKAAANGC
+735 YKATANGC

-765 GNLVAERYK
+765 GKLVAERYK

-794 VAHGRDRL
+794 VAHGKDRL
-802 QVYKLYNCDAD
+802 QVYRLYNCDAD
-813 TDVSYNE
+813 TDVSDNE

>member
-23 DNGAD
+23 DNGTD
-28 NPVNPITPA
+28 NPVNPITP
-37 INSKLLGISVK
+37 ITNSKLLGISVK

-66 NTKGTRASF
+66 STKATRASF
-75 SDVFGDFNSMPAES
+75 SDDFGDFNSMPAES
-89 SITPTGNE
+89 SITPTGKE
-97 LQGNIYASDQA
+97 LEGDITNANQA

-113 SSDKTISLGN
+113 SSNKKIQLGN

-135 TLELNNVYQ
+135 TLEFSNVYQ
-144 LQGNVTIYVMSGAT
+144 LQNNVTIYVMSGAT
-158 LVDATKDMGNQGITI
+158 LIDPTYDLASKPITI
-173 YNYGTLQFTYK
+173 YNYGTLQFTSENK
-184 NDQGLLE
+184 FIAKG
-191 KYIGKYQYIY
+191 QYIY

-213 NSEGHLYVGG
+213 ANQGHLYVGG
-223 DFKAKAWGRQGGGTL
+223 DFKAKAWNNWQGGGTL
-238 YVSGNFE
+238 YVSGSFE
-245 YPNEDLTFDGN
+245 YPNVDLIFDGN
-256 FYIRGK
+256 FYIGGK
-262 LSAKNITFNNNAN
+262 LSAKNITFNNNAK

-281 VFATENIN
+281 VFAKENIN

-299 AYLNAQKLDQS
+299 AYLNAQKLDQC
-310 ASSNIYLKNNS
+310 ATSNIYLKNNS
-321 YINTPNYF
+321 FINTPNYV

-383 FCEEKS
+383 FCEEGS

-517 IDGKTTTPRVLTV
+517 VDGKTTTPRVLTV

-615 EIKMTKTDGR
+615 EIKMTKTEGR
-625 VKHLSLNNSKI
+625 VKHLSLNNGKI

-649 DENTAIPAHI
+649 DENSAIPAHI

>member
-23 DNGAD
+23 DNGTD
-28 NPVNPITPA
+28 NPVNPITP
-37 INSKLLGISVK
+37 ITNSKLLGISVK
-48 SNTDAKELSA
+48 SNTDAQELSA

-66 NTKGTRASF
+66 STKATRASF

-89 SITPTGNE
+89 SITPTGKE
-97 LQGNIYASDQA
+97 LEGDITSPDQA

-113 SSDKTISLGN
+113 SSSKSIQLGK

-135 TLELNNVYQ
+135 TLELKNVYE
-144 LQGNVTIYVMSGAT
+144 LQNNVTIYVMSGAT
-158 LVDATKDMGNQGITI
+158 LIDPTYDLASKPITI
-173 YNYGTLQFTYK
+173 YNYGTLQFTNNSK
-184 NDQGLLE
+184 RIAPN
-191 KYIGKYQYIY
+191 QYIY
-201 NYGDANWSNNTI
+201 NYGDANWANSTI
-213 NSEGHLYVGG
+213 VNQGHLYVGG
-223 DFKAKAWGRQGGGTL
+223 DFKAKAWDGWNGTGGTL
-238 YVSGNFE
+238 YVSGSFE
-245 YPNEDLTFDGN
+245 YPNEDLAFDGN
-256 FYIRGK
+256 NYIREK
-262 LSAKNITFNNNAN
+262 LSAKNITFINSAK

-281 VFATENIN
+281 VFATQEIK

-310 ASSNIYLKNNS
+310 ASSTIYLKNNS
-321 YINTPNYF
+321 YINTPNYV

-341 GDNAVAYIIG
+341 GDNAVAYIYG
-351 EKLHYNHSDG
+351 NKLHYNHSDG
-361 NKNDLKMFRTSGNQ
+361 NKNDLKMFRTSGNE
-375 SKIYFKGV
+375 SKIYFKGG
-383 FCEEKS
+383 FCEEWT
-389 DNPVQPT
+389 DNPVETT
-396 LNNEANVIEVTTENQ
+396 LNNEANVIEVTAENE
-411 NDFTIKKD
+411 NDFTIKKN

-428 GDPTPG
+428 GDPAPG

-517 IDGKTTTPRVLTV
+517 VDGKTTTPRVLTV

-608 VYDTDFN
+608 VYDTNFN

-625 VKHLSLNNSKI
+625 VKHLSLNNGKI

>member
-6 IKLATFSFA
+6 IKLATFSLA

-23 DNGAD
+23 DNGTD
-28 NPVNPITPA
+28 NSVNPITPT

-48 SNTDAKELSA
+48 SNTDAQELSA

-66 NTKGTRASF
+66 SSKATRASF
-75 SDVFGDFNSMPAES
+75 SDVFGDINSMPAEP
-89 SITPTGNE
+89 SIPSTAEE
-97 LQGNIYASDQA
+97 LKGDIYDAKQA

-113 SSDKTISLGN
+113 SSNKKISLGN

-135 TLELNNVYQ
+135 TLELTGIYQ
-144 LQGNVTIYVMSGAT
+144 LNTGVTIYVMSGAT
-158 LVDATKDMGNQGITI
+158 LIDPTYSLNSVPITI
-173 YNYGTLQFTYK
+173 YNYGTLQFTEK
-184 NDQGLLE
+184 E
-191 KYIGKYQYIY
+191 KYIGKDQYIY
-201 NYGDANWSNNTI
+201 NWGNANWSNNTI
-213 NSEGHLYVGG
+213 KNEGHLYVGG
-223 DFKAKAWGRQGGGTL
+223 DFKAKGWIEQANGTL

-245 YPNEDLTFDGN
+245 YPDENLSFDGN
-256 FYIRGK
+256 IYIGGK
-262 LSAKNITFNNNAN
+262 LSARNITLNNIAK
-275 LYNECG
+275 LYNDCG
-281 VFATENIN
+281 VFATQTIN
-289 ITGNNCELHV
+289 ITGNGCELHV
-299 AYLNAQKLDQS
+299 AYLKAQKLEQS

-321 YINTPNYF
+321 YINTPNYT
-329 NHNAGVGSITLE
+329 NYNAGEGSITLE
-341 GDNAVAYIIG
+341 GDNATAYICSS
-351 EKLHYNHSDG
+351 KLHYNHSDG
-361 NKNDLKMFRTSGNQ
+361 NKNDLKMFRTPGKQ
-375 SKIYFKGV
+375 SVIYFKGV
-383 FCEEKS
+383 FCEQGS
-389 DNPVQPT
+389 DTPVVGTT
-396 LNNEANVIEVTTENQ
+396 LNNEANVIEVTTENE
-411 NDFTIKKD
+411 NKFTIKKD
-419 ACNPGHNDN
+419 ACNPGHHDDE
-428 GDPTPG
+428 GSTPTPG

-440 PKADLDLITT
+440 PGLDLIET

-461 ATCVKEYNNKM
+461 ATCIKEYNNKM
-472 YLSYHTRGAG
+472 YLSYHTRGEG

-489 FSPVTNNQV
+489 FTPVTNDKV
-498 TMEQYLQDTE
+498 TMLQYLQDTDD
-508 NMIDFNHLI
+508 MLDFNHLI
-517 IDGKTTTPRVLTV
+517 VDGKTTTPRAITV

-551 NTESTEITENQETK
+551 NTESTEITENEETK

-580 ENAKLGYDENCIVRD
+580 ENKKLGYDENCIVRD

-615 EIKMTKTDGR
+615 EIKMTKTEGR
-625 VKHLSLNNSKI
+625 VKHLALNNGKI

-723 NALNTQGDKAGL
+723 NAQITQGDKTGL

-774 KIKKGNYSANY
+774 KIQKGNYSANY

-794 VAHGRDRL
+794 VAHGKSRL
-802 QVYKLYNCDAD
+802 QVYKLYNCDED

>member
-1 MKALN
+1 MNMKAIN

-15 ALLLASCS
+15 AMLLASCS
-23 DNGAD
+23 DNGTD
-28 NPVNPITPA
+28 NPANPITP
-37 INSKLLGISVK
+37 ITNSKLLGISVK

-66 NTKGTRASF
+66 STKVTRASF
-75 SDVFGDFNSMPAES
+75 SNVFGNFNSMPAES
-89 SITPTGNE
+89 SITPTGKE
-97 LQGNIYASDQA
+97 LPGDITDAAQA
-108 GTYIV
+108 GKYIV
-113 SSDKTISLGN
+113 SSYKEMQLGK

-128 IYVKKGA
+128 IYVKQGA
-135 TLELNNVYQ
+135 TLKLTNVYE
-144 LQGNVTIYVMSGAT
+144 LQNNVTIYVMSGAT
-158 LVDATKDMGNQGITI
+158 LIDPTYDLASAGITI
-173 YNYGTLQFTYK
+173 YNYGTLQFTNNSK
-184 NDQGLLE
+184 RIAPN
-191 KYIGKYQYIY
+191 QYIY
-201 NYGDANWSNNTI
+201 NYGDANWANSTI
-213 NSEGHLYVGG
+213 VNQGYLYVGG
-223 DFKAKAWGRQGGGTL
+223 DFKAKAWDGWNGKGGTL
-238 YVSGNFE
+238 YVSGSFE
-245 YPNEDLTFDGN
+245 YPNEDLAFDGN
-256 FYIRGK
+256 NYIGGK
-262 LSAKNITFNNNAN
+262 LSAKNITFINSAK

-281 VFATENIN
+281 VFATQEIK
-289 ITGNNCELHV
+289 ITGNNELHV
-299 AYLNAQKLDQS
+299 AYLNAQNLEQS
-310 ASSNIYLKNNS
+310 STSNIYLKNNS
-321 YINTPNYF
+321 FIKTPNYV

-361 NKNDLKMFRTSGNQ
+361 NRNNLKMFRTSGNQ
-375 SKIYFKGV
+375 SKIYFNGV
-383 FCEEKS
+383 FCEEWS
-389 DNPVQPT
+389 DNPVETT
-396 LNNEANVIEVTTENQ
+396 LNNEANVTEVTTENQ

-419 ACNPGHNDN
+419 ACNPGYNDK
-428 GDPTPG
+428 GDPTPTPG

-440 PKADLDLITT
+440 PKPDLDLITT

-565 TIEPMQMINLVPATA
+565 KIEPMQMINLVPATA

-625 VKHLSLNNSKI
+625 VKHLSLNNGKI

-708 CYDLDGNEQWHYQIK
+708 CYDLDGNVKWHYQIK

-794 VAHGRDRL
+794 VAHGKDRL

-813 TDVSYNE
+813 TDVSGNE

>member
-1 MKALN
+1 MKAIN

-66 NTKGTRASF
+66 STKATRASF

-97 LQGNIYASDQA
+97 LQGDITNADQA

-113 SSDKTISLGN
+113 SSNKKIQLGN

-135 TLELNNVYQ
+135 TLEFTNVYQ
-144 LQGNVTIYVMSGAT
+144 LQDNVTIYVMSGAT
-158 LVDATKDMGNQGITI
+158 LIDPTYDLASKPITI
-173 YNYGTLQFTYK
+173 YNYGTLQFTNNSK
-184 NDQGLLE
+184 RIAPN
-191 KYIGKYQYIY
+191 QYIY
-201 NYGDANWSNNTI
+201 NYGDANWANSTI
-213 NSEGHLYVGG
+213 VNQGHLYVGG
-223 DFKAKAWGRQGGGTL
+223 DFKAKAWDGWNGTGGTL
-238 YVSGNFE
+238 YVSGSFE
-245 YPNEDLTFDGN
+245 YPNEDLAFDGN
-256 FYIRGK
+256 NYIGEK
-262 LSAKNITFNNNAN
+262 LSAKNITFINSAK

-281 VFATENIN
+281 VFATQEIK

-310 ASSNIYLKNNS
+310 ASSTIYLKNNS
-321 YINTPNYF
+321 YINTPNYV

-341 GDNAVAYIIG
+341 GDNAVAYIYG
-351 EKLHYNHSDG
+351 NKLHYNHSAG
-361 NKNDLKMFRTSGNQ
+361 NKNDLKMFRTSGNE
-375 SKIYFKGV
+375 SKIYFKGG
-383 FCEEKS
+383 FCEEWT
-389 DNPVQPT
+389 DNPVETT
-396 LNNEANVIEVTTENQ
+396 LNNEANVIEVTAENE

-508 NMIDFNHLI
+508 NMMDFNHLI

-551 NTESTEITENQETK
+551 NTETTEITENQETK
-565 TIEPMQMINLVPATA
+565 TVEPMQMINLVPATA
-580 ENAKLGYDENCIVRD
+580 ANAKLGYDENCIVRD
-595 GDKYVVATTRGYM
+595 GDNYVVATTRGYM

-625 VKHLSLNNSKI
+625 VKHLSLNNGKI

>member
-23 DNGAD
+23 DNGTD
-28 NPVNPITPA
+28 NPANPITP
-37 INSKLLGISVK
+37 ITNSKLLGISVK

-66 NTKGTRASF
+66 STKVTRASF
-75 SDVFGDFNSMPAES
+75 SDVFGNFNSMPAES
-89 SITPTGNE
+89 SITPTGKE
-97 LQGNIYASDQA
+97 LPGDITDAAQA

-113 SSDKTISLGN
+113 SSYKEMQLGK

-128 IYVKKGA
+128 IYVMKGA
-135 TLELNNVYQ
+135 TLKLTNVYE
-144 LQGNVTIYVMSGAT
+144 LQNNVTIYVMSGAT
-158 LVDATKDMGNQGITI
+158 LIDPTYDLASAGITI
-173 YNYGTLQFTYK
+173 YNYGTLQFTNNSK
-184 NDQGLLE
+184 RIAPN
-191 KYIGKYQYIY
+191 QYIY
-201 NYGDANWSNNTI
+201 NYGDANWANSTI
-213 NSEGHLYVGG
+213 VNQGYLYVGG
-223 DFKAKAWGRQGGGTL
+223 DFKAKAWDGWNGKGGTL
-238 YVSGNFE
+238 YVSGSFE
-245 YPNEDLTFDGN
+245 YPNEDLAFDGN
-256 FYIRGK
+256 NYIGGK
-262 LSAKNITFNNNAN
+262 LSAKNITFINSAK

-281 VFATENIN
+281 VFATQEIK
-289 ITGNNCELHV
+289 ITGNNELHV
-299 AYLNAQKLDQS
+299 AYLNAQNLEQS
-310 ASSNIYLKNNS
+310 STSNIYLKNNS
-321 YINTPNYF
+321 FIKTPNYV

-361 NKNDLKMFRTSGNQ
+361 NRNNLKMFRTSGNQ
-375 SKIYFKGV
+375 SKIYFNGV
-383 FCEEKS
+383 FCEEWS
-389 DNPVQPT
+389 DNPVETT
-396 LNNEANVIEVTTENQ
+396 LNNEANVTEVTTENQ

-419 ACNPGHNDN
+419 ACNPGYNDK
-428 GDPTPG
+428 GDPTPTPG

-440 PKADLDLITT
+440 PKPDLDLITT

-565 TIEPMQMINLVPATA
+565 KIEPMQMINLVPATA

-608 VYDTDFN
+608 VYDTNFN

-625 VKHLSLNNSKI
+625 VKHLSLNNGKI

-687 KNTIALVGDRVYAC
+687 KNTIALVGNRVYAC

-708 CYDLDGNEQWHYQIK
+708 CYDLDGNVKWHYQIK

-765 GNLVAERYK
+765 GKLVAERYK

-813 TDVSYNE
+813 TDVSDNE

>member
-23 DNGAD
+23 DNGTD
-28 NPVNPITPA
+28 NPANPITP
-37 INSKLLGISVK
+37 ITNSKLLGISVK

-66 NTKGTRASF
+66 STKVTRASF
-75 SDVFGDFNSMPAES
+75 SNVFGNFNSMPAES
-89 SITPTGNE
+89 SITPTGSE
-97 LQGNIYASDQA
+97 LQGDITDAAHA

-113 SSDKTISLGN
+113 SSNKEMKLGK

-128 IYVKKGA
+128 IYVKQGA
-135 TLELNNVYQ
+135 TLKLTNVFELQ
-144 LQGNVTIYVMSGAT
+144 DNVTIYVMSGAT
-158 LVDATKDMGNQGITI
+158 LIDPTYDLASAGITI
-173 YNYGTLQFTYK
+173 YNYGTLQFTNNSK
-184 NDQGLLE
+184 RIAPN
-191 KYIGKYQYIY
+191 QYIY
-201 NYGDANWSNNTI
+201 NYGDANWSNSTI
-213 NSEGHLYVGG
+213 SNQGHLYVGG
-223 DFKAKAWGRQGGGTL
+223 DFKAKAWGGWQGGGTL

-245 YPNEDLTFDGN
+245 YPNEDLAFDGN
-256 FYIRGK
+256 NYIGGK
-262 LSAKNITFNNNAN
+262 LSAKNITFNNNAK

-281 VFATENIN
+281 VFATQEIK
-289 ITGNNCELHV
+289 ITGNNELHV
-299 AYLNAQKLDQS
+299 AYLKAQKLEQS
-310 ASSNIYLKNNS
+310 SNSNIYLKNNS
-321 YINTPNYF
+321 FIETPNYV

-351 EKLHYNHSDG
+351 EKLHYNQGDG
-361 NKNDLKMFRTSGNQ
+361 NKNDLKMFRTSGNE

-383 FCEEKS
+383 FCEEWT
-389 DNPVQPT
+389 DNPVETT

-411 NDFTIKKD
+411 KDFTIKKD
-419 ACNPGHNDN
+419 ACNPGYNDN
-428 GDPTPG
+428 GDPTPTPG

-440 PKADLDLITT
+440 PKPDLDLITT

-498 TMEQYLQDTE
+498 TMQQYLQDKE

-517 IDGKTTTPRVLTV
+517 VDGKTTTPRVLTV

-608 VYDTDFN
+608 VYDTNFN
-615 EIKMTKTDGR
+615 EIKMTQTDGR
-625 VKHLSLNNSKI
+625 VKHLSLNNGKI

-708 CYDLDGNEQWHYQIK
+708 CYDLDGNVKWHYQIK

-765 GNLVAERYK
+765 GKLVAERYK

-794 VAHGRDRL
+794 VAHGKDRL
-802 QVYKLYNCDAD
+802 QVYRLYNCDAD

>member
-23 DNGAD
+23 DNGTD
-28 NPVNPITPA
+28 NPANPITP
-37 INSKLLGISVK
+37 ITNSKLLGISVK

-66 NTKGTRASF
+66 STKVTRASF
-75 SDVFGDFNSMPAES
+75 SNVFGNFNSMPAES
-89 SITPTGNE
+89 SITPTGKE
-97 LQGNIYASDQA
+97 LPGDITDAAQA

-113 SSDKTISLGN
+113 SSYKEMQLGK

-128 IYVKKGA
+128 IYVMKGA
-135 TLELNNVYQ
+135 TLKLTNVYE
-144 LQGNVTIYVMSGAT
+144 LQNNVTIYVMSGAT
-158 LVDATKDMGNQGITI
+158 LIDPTYDLASAGITI
-173 YNYGTLQFTYK
+173 YNYGTLQFTNNSK
-184 NDQGLLE
+184 RIAPN
-191 KYIGKYQYIY
+191 QYIY
-201 NYGDANWSNNTI
+201 NYGDANWANSTI
-213 NSEGHLYVGG
+213 VNQGYLYVGG
-223 DFKAKAWGRQGGGTL
+223 DFKAKAWDGWNGKGGTL
-238 YVSGNFE
+238 YVSGSFE
-245 YPNEDLTFDGN
+245 YPNEDLAFDGN
-256 FYIRGK
+256 NYIGGK
-262 LSAKNITFNNNAN
+262 LSAKNITFINSAK

-281 VFATENIN
+281 VFATQEIK
-289 ITGNNCELHV
+289 ITGNNELHV
-299 AYLNAQKLDQS
+299 AYLNAQNLEQS
-310 ASSNIYLKNNS
+310 STSNIYLKNNS
-321 YINTPNYF
+321 FIKTPNYV

-351 EKLHYNHSDG
+351 DKLHYNHSDE
-361 NKNDLKMFRTSGNQ
+361 NKIDLKMFRTSGNQ

-383 FCEEKS
+383 FCEEWT
-389 DNPVQPT
+389 DNPVETT

-419 ACNPGHNDN
+419 RCNPGHNDN

-517 IDGKTTTPRVLTV
+517 VDGKTTTPRVLTV
-530 GSHFKKG
+530 GSHHKKG

-625 VKHLSLNNSKI
+625 VKHLSLNNGKI

-687 KNTIALVGDRVYAC
+687 KNTIALVGNRVYAC

-765 GNLVAERYK
+765 GNLIAERYK

-802 QVYKLYNCDAD
+802 QVYRLYNCDAD
-813 TDVSYNE
+813 TDVSDNE

>member
-1 MKALN
+1 MKAFN

-23 DNGAD
+23 DNGTD
-28 NPVNPITPA
+28 NPVNPITPTT
-37 INSKLLGISVK
+37 NSKLLGISVK
-48 SNTDAKELSA
+48 SNTDAQELSA

-66 NTKGTRASF
+66 STKATRASF

-97 LQGNIYASDQA
+97 LEGDITTAGQA

-113 SSDKTISLGN
+113 SSNKKIQLGN

-135 TLELNNVYQ
+135 TLELTNVYQ
-144 LQGNVTIYVMSGAT
+144 LQNNVTIYVMSGAT
-158 LVDATKDMGNQGITI
+158 LIDPTENLASKGITI
-173 YNYGTLQFTYK
+173 YNYGTLQFT
-184 NDQGLLE
+184 NAN
-191 KYIGKYQYIY
+191 KYIAPNQYIY
-201 NYGDANWSNNTI
+201 NYGDANWSNSTI
-213 NSEGHLYVGG
+213 SNQGHLYVGG
-223 DFKAKAWGRQGGGTL
+223 NFKAKAWNGWNGNGGTL

-256 FYIRGK
+256 NYIGGK
-262 LSAKNITFNNNAN
+262 LSAKNITFINSAK

-281 VFATENIN
+281 VFATQEIK
-289 ITGNNCELHV
+289 ITGSNCELHV
-299 AYLNAQKLDQS
+299 AYLNAQKLEQS
-310 ASSNIYLKNNS
+310 SSSNIYLKNNS
-321 YINTPNYF
+321 YINTPNYV

-351 EKLHYNHSDG
+351 SKLHYNHGDG
-361 NKNDLKMFRTSGNQ
+361 NKNDLKMFRTSGNE

-383 FCEEKS
+383 FCKEWT
-389 DNPVQPT
+389 DTPVETT
-396 LNNEANVIEVTTENQ
+396 LNNEANVIAVTAENQ

-428 GDPTPG
+428 GDPTPNPG
-434 PDPTPE
+434 PSPTPK
-440 PKADLDLITT
+440 PDLDLITT

-461 ATCVKEYNNKM
+461 ATCIKEYNNKM

-489 FSPVTNNQV
+489 FTPVTNNKV

-508 NMIDFNHLI
+508 KMMDFNHLI

-565 TIEPMQMINLVPATA
+565 TVEPMQMINLVQATA
-580 ENAKLGYDENCIVRD
+580 ANAKLGYDENCIVRD

-615 EIKMTKTDGR
+615 EIKMTQTDGR
-625 VKHLSLNNSKI
+625 VKHLSLNNGKI

-649 DENTAIPAHI
+649 NENTAIPAHI

-674 HSFAVEAITPNNG
+674 HSFSVEAITPNNG

-708 CYDLDGNEQWHYQIK
+708 CYDLNGNQQWHYQIK

-774 KIKKGNYSANY
+774 KVEKGNYSANY

-794 VAHGRDRL
+794 VAHGKNRL

-813 TDVSYNE
+813 TNVSYNE

>member
-23 DNGAD
+23 DNGTD
-28 NPVNPITPA
+28 NPANPITP
-37 INSKLLGISVK
+37 ITNSKLLGISVK

-66 NTKGTRASF
+66 STKVTRASF
-75 SDVFGDFNSMPAES
+75 SNVFGNFNSMPAES
-89 SITPTGNE
+89 SITPTGDE
-97 LQGNIYASDQA
+97 LQGDITDAAHA

-113 SSDKTISLGN
+113 SSNKEMRLGK

-135 TLELNNVYQ
+135 TLKLTNVFELQ
-144 LQGNVTIYVMSGAT
+144 DKVTIYVMSGAT
-158 LVDATKDMGNQGITI
+158 LIDQTYDLASAGITI
-173 YNYGTLQFTYK
+173 YNYGTLQFT
-184 NDQGLLE
+184 NAN
-191 KYIGKYQYIY
+191 KYIAPKQYIY

-213 NSEGHLYVGG
+213 INQGHLYVGG
-223 DFKAKAWGRQGGGTL
+223 DFKAKAWGGWQGGGTL

-256 FYIRGK
+256 FYIGGK
-262 LSAKNITFNNNAN
+262 LSAKNITFSNNAK
-275 LYNECG
+275 LYNACG
-281 VFATENIN
+281 VFATQEIK
-289 ITGNNCELHV
+289 ITGNNELHV
-299 AYLNAQKLDQS
+299 AYLKAQKLEQS
-310 ASSNIYLKNNS
+310 SNSNIYLKNNS
-321 YINTPNYF
+321 FIETPNYV

-361 NKNDLKMFRTSGNQ
+361 NRNNLKMFRTSGNQ
-375 SKIYFKGV
+375 SKIYFNGV
-383 FCEEKS
+383 FCEEWN
-389 DNPVQPT
+389 DNSVETT
-396 LNNEANVIEVTTENQ
+396 LNNDANVFEVTTENQ
-411 NDFTIKKD
+411 KDFTIKKD
-419 ACNPGHNDN
+419 ACNPGYNDN
-428 GDPTPG
+428 GDPTPTPG

-440 PKADLDLITT
+440 PKPDLDLITT

-498 TMEQYLQDTE
+498 TMVQYLQDTE

-517 IDGKTTTPRVLTV
+517 VDGKTTTPRVLTV

-595 GDKYVVATTRGYM
+595 GDKYVVATTTGYM
-608 VYDTDFN
+608 VYDTNFN
-615 EIKMTKTDGR
+615 EIKMTQTDGR
-625 VKHLSLNNSKI
+625 VKHLSLNNGKI

-643 QLTETE
+643 KLTETE
-649 DENTAIPAHI
+649 NENTAIPAHI

-674 HSFAVEAITPNNG
+674 HSFAVAAITPNNG

-708 CYDLDGNEQWHYQIK
+708 CYDLDGNVKWHYQIK

-735 YKAAANGC
+735 YKATANGC

-765 GNLVAERYK
+765 GKLVAERYK

-794 VAHGRDRL
+794 VAHGKNRL
-802 QVYKLYNCDAD
+802 QVYRLYNCDAD

>member
-23 DNGAD
+23 DNGTD
-28 NPVNPITPA
+28 NPVNPITP
-37 INSKLLGISVK
+37 ITNSKLLGISVK
-48 SNTDAKELSA
+48 SNTDAQELSA

-66 NTKGTRASF
+66 STKATRASF

-89 SITPTGNE
+89 SITPTGKE
-97 LQGNIYASDQA
+97 LEGDITSPDQA

-113 SSDKTISLGN
+113 SSSKSIQLGK

-135 TLELNNVYQ
+135 TLELKNVYE
-144 LQGNVTIYVMSGAT
+144 LQNNVTIYVMSGAT
-158 LVDATKDMGNQGITI
+158 LIDPTYDLASKPITI
-173 YNYGTLQFTYK
+173 YNYGTLQFTNNSK
-184 NDQGLLE
+184 RIAPN
-191 KYIGKYQYIY
+191 QYIY
-201 NYGDANWSNNTI
+201 NYGDANWANSTI
-213 NSEGHLYVGG
+213 VNQGHLYVGG
-223 DFKAKAWGRQGGGTL
+223 DFKAKAWDGWNGTGGTL
-238 YVSGNFE
+238 YVSGSFE
-245 YPNEDLTFDGN
+245 YPNEDLAFDGN
-256 FYIRGK
+256 NYIREK
-262 LSAKNITFNNNAN
+262 LSAKNITFINSAK

-281 VFATENIN
+281 VFATQEIK

-310 ASSNIYLKNNS
+310 ASSTIYLKNNS
-321 YINTPNYF
+321 YINTPNYV

-383 FCEEKS
+383 FCEEWT
-389 DNPVQPT
+389 DNPVETT

-517 IDGKTTTPRVLTV
+517 VDGKTTTPRVLTV

-625 VKHLSLNNSKI
+625 VKHLSLNKGKI

-649 DENTAIPAHI
+649 DENSAIPAHI

-708 CYDLDGNEQWHYQIK
+708 CYDLDGNEKWHYQIK

>member
-23 DNGAD
+23 DNGTD
-28 NPVNPITPA
+28 NPANPITP
-37 INSKLLGISVK
+37 ITNSKLLGISVK

-66 NTKGTRASF
+66 STKVTRASF
-75 SDVFGDFNSMPAES
+75 SDVFGNFKSMPAES
-89 SITPTGNE
+89 SITPTGKE
-97 LQGNIYASDQA
+97 LEGDIYSSNQA

-113 SSDKTISLGN
+113 SSNKKISMGN

-135 TLELNNVYQ
+135 TLELNVYQ
-144 LQGNVTIYVMSGAT
+144 LQGNVNIYVMSGAT
-158 LVDATKDMGNQGITI
+158 LIDPTYDLASAGITI
-173 YNYGTLQFTYK
+173 YNYGTLQFTSNSK
-184 NDQGLLE
+184 RIAPN
-191 KYIGKYQYIY
+191 QYIY
-201 NYGDANWSNNTI
+201 NYGDANWSNSTI
-213 NSEGHLYVGG
+213 SNQGHLYVGG
-223 DFKAKAWGRQGGGTL
+223 DFKAKAWGGWQGGGTL

-245 YPNEDLTFDGN
+245 YPNEDLAFDGN
-256 FYIRGK
+256 NYIGGK
-262 LSAKNITFNNNAN
+262 LSAKNITFNNNAK

-281 VFATENIN
+281 VFATQEIK
-289 ITGNNCELHV
+289 ITGNNELHV
-299 AYLNAQKLDQS
+299 AYLKAQKLEQS
-310 ASSNIYLKNNS
+310 SNSNIYLKNNS
-321 YINTPNYF
+321 FIETPNYV

-351 EKLHYNHSDG
+351 EKLHYNQGDG

-375 SKIYFKGV
+375 SKIYFNGV
-383 FCEEKS
+383 FCEEGN
-389 DNPVQPT
+389 DNHVETT
-396 LNNEANVIEVTTENQ
+396 LNNDANVFEVTTENQ
-411 NDFTIKKD
+411 KDFTIKKD
-419 ACNPGHNDN
+419 ACNPGYNDN
-428 GDPTPG
+428 GDPTPTPG

-440 PKADLDLITT
+440 PKPDLDLITT

-498 TMEQYLQDTE
+498 TMVQYLQDTD

-517 IDGKTTTPRVLTV
+517 VDGKTTTPRVLTV

-608 VYDTDFN
+608 VYDTNFN

-625 VKHLSLNNSKI
+625 VKHLSLNNGKI

-649 DENTAIPAHI
+649 NENTAIPAHT

-708 CYDLDGNEQWHYQIK
+708 CYDLDGNVKWHYQIK

-765 GNLVAERYK
+765 GKLVAERYK

-794 VAHGRDRL
+794 VAHGKNRL

>member
-23 DNGAD
+23 DNGTD
-28 NPVNPITPA
+28 NPANPITP
-37 INSKLLGISVK
+37 ITNSKLLGISVK

-66 NTKGTRASF
+66 STKVTRASF
-75 SDVFGDFNSMPAES
+75 SNVFGNFNSMPAES
-89 SITPTGNE
+89 SITPTGSE
-97 LQGNIYASDQA
+97 LQGDITDAAHA

-113 SSDKTISLGN
+113 SSNKEMQLGK

-135 TLELNNVYQ
+135 TLKLTKVFELQ
-144 LQGNVTIYVMSGAT
+144 DKVTIYVMSGAT
-158 LVDATKDMGNQGITI
+158 LIDPTYDLGSTGITI
-173 YNYGTLQFTYK
+173 YNYGTLQFTNNSK
-184 NDQGLLE
+184 RIAPN
-191 KYIGKYQYIY
+191 QYIY
-201 NYGDANWSNNTI
+201 NYGEANWSNSTI
-213 NSEGHLYVGG
+213 SNQGHLYVGG
-223 DFKAKAWGRQGGGTL
+223 DFKAKAWGGWQGGGTL

-245 YPNEDLTFDGN
+245 YPNEDLAFDGN
-256 FYIRGK
+256 NYIGGK
-262 LSAKNITFNNNAN
+262 LSAKNITFINSAK

-281 VFATENIN
+281 VFATQEIK
-289 ITGNNCELHV
+289 ITGNNKLHV
-299 AYLNAQKLDQS
+299 AYLKAQKLEQS
-310 ASSNIYLKNNS
+310 SNSNIYLKNNS
-321 YINTPNYF
+321 FIETPNYV

-351 EKLHYNHSDG
+351 EKLHYNQGDG

-375 SKIYFKGV
+375 SKIYFNGV
-383 FCEEKS
+383 FCEEWN
-389 DNPVQPT
+389 DNPVETT
-396 LNNEANVIEVTTENQ
+396 LNNDANVFEVTTENQ
-411 NDFTIKKD
+411 KDFTIKKD
-419 ACNPGHNDN
+419 ACNPGYNDN
-428 GDPTPG
+428 GDPTPTPG

-440 PKADLDLITT
+440 PKPDLDLITT

-498 TMEQYLQDTE
+498 TMVQYLQDTE

-517 IDGKTTTPRVLTV
+517 VDGKTTTPRVLTV

-595 GDKYVVATTRGYM
+595 GDKYVVATTTGYM
-608 VYDTDFN
+608 VYDTNFN
-615 EIKMTKTDGR
+615 EIKMTQTDGR
-625 VKHLSLNNSKI
+625 VKHLSLNNGKI

-643 QLTETE
+643 KLTETE
-649 DENTAIPAHI
+649 NENTAIPAHI

-674 HSFAVEAITPNNG
+674 HSFAVAAITPNNG

-708 CYDLDGNEQWHYQIK
+708 CYDLDGNVKWHYQIK

-735 YKAAANGC
+735 YKATANGC

-765 GNLVAERYK
+765 GKLVAERYK

-794 VAHGRDRL
+794 VAHGKNRL
-802 QVYKLYNCDAD
+802 QVYRLYNCDAD

>member
-1 MKALN
+1 MNMKAIN

-15 ALLLASCS
+15 AMLLASCS
-23 DNGAD
+23 DNGTD
-28 NPVNPITPA
+28 NPANPITP
-37 INSKLLGISVK
+37 ITNSKLLGISVK

-66 NTKGTRASF
+66 STKVTRASF
-75 SDVFGDFNSMPAES
+75 SNVFGNFNSMPAES
-89 SITPTGNE
+89 SITPTGKE
-97 LQGNIYASDQA
+97 LPGDITDAAQA
-108 GTYIV
+108 GKYIV
-113 SSDKTISLGN
+113 SSYKEMQLGK

-128 IYVKKGA
+128 IYVKQGA
-135 TLELNNVYQ
+135 TLKLTNVYE
-144 LQGNVTIYVMSGAT
+144 LQNNVTIYVMSGAT
-158 LVDATKDMGNQGITI
+158 LIDPTYDLASAGITI
-173 YNYGTLQFTYK
+173 YNYGTLQFTNNSK
-184 NDQGLLE
+184 RIAPN
-191 KYIGKYQYIY
+191 QYIY
-201 NYGDANWSNNTI
+201 NYGDANWANSTI
-213 NSEGHLYVGG
+213 VNQGYLYVGG
-223 DFKAKAWGRQGGGTL
+223 DFKAKAWDGWNGKGGTL
-238 YVSGNFE
+238 YVSGSFE
-245 YPNEDLTFDGN
+245 YPNEDLAFDGN
-256 FYIRGK
+256 NYIGGK
-262 LSAKNITFNNNAN
+262 LSAKNITFINSAK

-281 VFATENIN
+281 VFATQEIK
-289 ITGNNCELHV
+289 ITGNNELHV
-299 AYLNAQKLDQS
+299 AYLNAQNLEQS
-310 ASSNIYLKNNS
+310 STSNIYLKNNS
-321 YINTPNYF
+321 FIKTPNYV

-361 NKNDLKMFRTSGNQ
+361 NRNNLKMFRTSGNQ
-375 SKIYFKGV
+375 SKIYFNGV
-383 FCEEKS
+383 FCEEWS
-389 DNPVQPT
+389 DNPVETT
-396 LNNEANVIEVTTENQ
+396 LNNEANVTEVTTENQ

-419 ACNPGHNDN
+419 ACNPGYNDK
-428 GDPTPG
+428 GDPTPTPG

-440 PKADLDLITT
+440 PKPDLDLITT

-565 TIEPMQMINLVPATA
+565 KIEPMQMINLVPATA

-615 EIKMTKTDGR
+615 DIKMTKTDGR
-625 VKHLSLNNSKI
+625 VKHLSLNNGKI

-708 CYDLDGNEQWHYQIK
+708 CYDLDGNVKWHYQIK

-794 VAHGRDRL
+794 VAHGKDRL

-813 TDVSYNE
+813 TDVSGNE

>member
-23 DNGAD
+23 DNGTD
-28 NPVNPITPA
+28 NPANPITP
-37 INSKLLGISVK
+37 ITNSKLLGISVK

-66 NTKGTRASF
+66 STKVTRASF
-75 SDVFGDFNSMPAES
+75 SDVFGNFKSMPAES
-89 SITPTGNE
+89 SITPTGKE
-97 LQGNIYASDQA
+97 LEGDITDANQT

-113 SSDKTISLGN
+113 SSNKKIQLGR

-135 TLELNNVYQ
+135 TLELTNVYE
-144 LQGNVTIYVMSGAT
+144 LQNNVTIYVMSGAT
-158 LVDATKDMGNQGITI
+158 LIDQTYDLASKPITI
-173 YNYGTLQFTYK
+173 YNYGTLQFTNNSK
-184 NDQGLLE
+184 RIAPN
-191 KYIGKYQYIY
+191 QYIY
-201 NYGDANWSNNTI
+201 NYGDANWANSTI
-213 NSEGHLYVGG
+213 VNQGYLYVGG
-223 DFKAKAWGRQGGGTL
+223 DFKAKAWDGWNGKGGTL
-238 YVSGNFE
+238 YVSGSFE
-245 YPNEDLTFDGN
+245 YPNVDLAFDGN
-256 FYIRGK
+256 NYIGGK
-262 LSAKNITFNNNAN
+262 LSAKNITFINSAK

-281 VFATENIN
+281 VFATQEIK
-289 ITGNNCELHV
+289 ITGNNELHV
-299 AYLNAQKLDQS
+299 AYLNAQNLEQS
-310 ASSNIYLKNNS
+310 STSNIYLKNNS
-321 YINTPNYF
+321 FIKTPNYV

-361 NKNDLKMFRTSGNQ
+361 NRNNLKMFRTSGNQ
-375 SKIYFKGV
+375 SKIYFNGV
-383 FCEEKS
+383 FCEEWS
-389 DNPVQPT
+389 DNPVETT
-396 LNNEANVIEVTTENQ
+396 LNNEANVTEVTTENQ

-419 ACNPGHNDN
+419 ACNPGYNDK
-428 GDPTPG
+428 GDPTPTPG

-440 PKADLDLITT
+440 PKPDLDLITT

-498 TMEQYLQDTE
+498 TMEQYLQDKE

-517 IDGKTTTPRVLTV
+517 IDGNTTTPRVLTV

-608 VYDTDFN
+608 VYDTNFN
-615 EIKMTKTDGR
+615 EIKMTKTDCR
-625 VKHLSLNNSKI
+625 VKHLSLNNGKI

-708 CYDLDGNEQWHYQIK
+708 CYDLDGNVKWHYQIK

-735 YKAAANGC
+735 YKATANGC

-765 GNLVAERYK
+765 GKLVAERYK

-794 VAHGRDRL
+794 VAHGKNRL

-813 TDVSYNE
+813 TDVSDNE

>member
-23 DNGAD
+23 DNGTD
-28 NPVNPITPA
+28 NPVNPITP
-37 INSKLLGISVK
+37 ITNSKLLGISVK

-66 NTKGTRASF
+66 STKATRASF

-89 SITPTGNE
+89 SITPTGKE
-97 LQGNIYASDQA
+97 LEGDITDANQA

-113 SSDKTISLGN
+113 SSNKKIQLGR

-135 TLELNNVYQ
+135 TLEFSNVYE
-144 LQGNVTIYVMSGAT
+144 LQNNVTIYVMSGAT
-158 LVDATKDMGNQGITI
+158 LIDPTENLASKGITI
-173 YNYGTLQFTYK
+173 YNYGTLQFT
-184 NDQGLLE
+184 NAN
-191 KYIGKYQYIY
+191 KYIAPNQYIY
-201 NYGDANWSNNTI
+201 NYGDANWSNSTI
-213 NSEGHLYVGG
+213 SNQGHLYVGG
-223 DFKAKAWGRQGGGTL
+223 NFKAKAWNGWNGNGGTL

-256 FYIRGK
+256 NYIGGK
-262 LSAKNITFNNNAN
+262 LSAKNITFINSAK

-299 AYLNAQKLDQS
+299 AYLNAQKLDQN
-310 ASSNIYLKNNS
+310 ATSNIYLRNNS

-351 EKLHYNHSDG
+351 DKLHYNHSDE
-361 NKNDLKMFRTSGNQ
+361 NKKDLKMFRTPGNQ

-383 FCEEKS
+383 FCEEWS
-389 DNPVQPT
+389 DNPVATT

-472 YLSYHTRGAG
+472 YMS
-482 HGACLEV
+482 
-489 FSPVTNNQV
+489 
-498 TMEQYLQDTE
+498 
-508 NMIDFNHLI
+508 
-517 IDGKTTTPRVLTV
+517 
-530 GSHFKKG
+530 
-537 AMTATIDI
+537 
-545 KNDGLL
+545 
-551 NTESTEITENQETK
+551 
-565 TIEPMQMINLVPATA
+565 
-580 ENAKLGYDENCIVRD
+580 
-595 GDKYVVATTRGYM
+595 
-608 VYDTDFN
+608 
-615 EIKMTKTDGR
+615 
-625 VKHLSLNNSKI
+625 
-636 ASLTFDR
+636 
-643 QLTETE
+643 
-649 DENTAIPAHI
+649 
-659 NIYPAGTTDFSVTPE
+659 
-674 HSFAVEAITPNNG
+674 
-687 KNTIALVGDRVYAC
+687 
-701 LGGAGFY
+701 
-708 CYDLDGNEQWHYQIK
+708 
-723 NALNTQGDKAGL
+723 
-735 YKAAANGC
+735 
-743 FIGGKYIYV
+743 
-752 AYGSAGL
+752 
-759 KVLDMD
+759 
-765 GNLVAERYK
+765 
-774 KIKKGNYSANY
+774 
-785 VTVYNGYIY
+785 
-794 VAHGRDRL
+794 
-802 QVYKLYNCDAD
+802 
-813 TDVSYNE
+813 

>member
-23 DNGAD
+23 DNGTD
-28 NPVNPITPA
+28 NPANPITP
-37 INSKLLGISVK
+37 ITNSKLLGISVK

-66 NTKGTRASF
+66 STKVTRASF
-75 SDVFGDFNSMPAES
+75 SDVFGNFNSMPAES
-89 SITPTGNE
+89 SITPTGDE
-97 LQGNIYASDQA
+97 LQGDITNAAQA

-113 SSDKTISLGN
+113 SSYKEMQLGK

-135 TLELNNVYQ
+135 TLKLTNVFELQ
-144 LQGNVTIYVMSGAT
+144 DKVTIYVMSGAT
-158 LVDATKDMGNQGITI
+158 LIDQTYGLASAGITI
-173 YNYGTLQFTYK
+173 YNYGTLQFTSA
-184 NDQGLLE
+184 N
-191 KYIGKYQYIY
+191 KYIAPKQYIY
-201 NYGDANWSNNTI
+201 NYGDANWLNNTI
-213 NSEGHLYVGG
+213 INQGHLYVGG
-223 DFKAKAWGRQGGGTL
+223 DFKAKAWGGWQGGGTL

-256 FYIRGK
+256 FYIGGK
-262 LSAKNITFNNNAN
+262 LSAKNITLNNSAK

-299 AYLNAQKLDQS
+299 AYLNAAKLEQH
-310 ASSNIYLKNNS
+310 ASSTIYLKNNS
-321 YINTPNYF
+321 YINTPNYV
-329 NHNAGVGSITLE
+329 NHNAGTASIILE
-341 GDNAVAYIIG
+341 GDKAVAYICG
-351 EKLHYNHSDG
+351 NKLHYNQGDG
-361 NKNDLKMFRTSGNQ
+361 NKNGLKMFRTSGNE
-375 SKIYFKGV
+375 SKIYVKGG
-383 FCEEKS
+383 FCEEWS
-389 DNPVQPT
+389 DNPVETT

-411 NDFTIKKD
+411 NEFTIKKD
-419 ACNPGHNDN
+419 ACNPGYNDN
-428 GDPTPG
+428 GDPTPTPG

-440 PKADLDLITT
+440 PKPDLDLITT

-498 TMEQYLQDTE
+498 TMEQYLQDSE

-608 VYDTDFN
+608 VYDTNFN

-625 VKHLSLNNSKI
+625 VKHLSLNNGKI

-643 QLTETE
+643 QLTKIE

-708 CYDLDGNEQWHYQIK
+708 CYDLDGNVKWHYQIK

-735 YKAAANGC
+735 YKATANGC

-765 GNLVAERYK
+765 GKLVAERYK

-802 QVYKLYNCDAD
+802 QVYRLYNCDAD

>member
-23 DNGAD
+23 DNGTD
-28 NPVNPITPA
+28 NPANPITP
-37 INSKLLGISVK
+37 ITNSKLLGISVK

-66 NTKGTRASF
+66 STKVTRASF
-75 SDVFGDFNSMPAES
+75 SDVFGNFKSMPAES
-89 SITPTGNE
+89 SITPTGKE
-97 LQGNIYASDQA
+97 LEGDITDANQT

-113 SSDKTISLGN
+113 SSNKKIQLGR

-135 TLELNNVYQ
+135 TLELTNVYE
-144 LQGNVTIYVMSGAT
+144 LQNNVTIYVMSGAT
-158 LVDATKDMGNQGITI
+158 LIDQTYDLASKPITI
-173 YNYGTLQFTYK
+173 YNYGTLQFTNNSK
-184 NDQGLLE
+184 RIAPN
-191 KYIGKYQYIY
+191 QYIY
-201 NYGDANWSNNTI
+201 NYGDANWANSTI
-213 NSEGHLYVGG
+213 VNQGYLYVGG
-223 DFKAKAWGRQGGGTL
+223 DFKAKAWDGWNGKGGTL
-238 YVSGNFE
+238 YVSGSFE
-245 YPNEDLTFDGN
+245 YPNVDLAFDGN
-256 FYIRGK
+256 NYIGGK
-262 LSAKNITFNNNAN
+262 LSAKNITFINSAK

-281 VFATENIN
+281 VFATQEIK
-289 ITGNNCELHV
+289 ITGNNELHV
-299 AYLNAQKLDQS
+299 AYLNAQNLEQS
-310 ASSNIYLKNNS
+310 STSNIYLKNNS
-321 YINTPNYF
+321 FIKTPNYV

-361 NKNDLKMFRTSGNQ
+361 NRNNLKMFRTSGNQ
-375 SKIYFKGV
+375 SKIYFNGV
-383 FCEEKS
+383 FCEEWS
-389 DNPVQPT
+389 DNPVETT
-396 LNNEANVIEVTTENQ
+396 LNNEANVTEVTTENQ

-419 ACNPGHNDN
+419 ACNPGYNDK
-428 GDPTPG
+428 GDPTPTPG

-440 PKADLDLITT
+440 PKPDLDLITT

-498 TMEQYLQDTE
+498 TMEQYLQDKE

-517 IDGKTTTPRVLTV
+517 IDGNTTTPRVLTF

-608 VYDTDFN
+608 VYDTNFN
-615 EIKMTKTDGR
+615 EIKMTKTDCR
-625 VKHLSLNNSKI
+625 VKHLSLNNGKI

-708 CYDLDGNEQWHYQIK
+708 CYDLDGNVKWHYQIK

-735 YKAAANGC
+735 YKATANGC

-765 GNLVAERYK
+765 GKLVAERYK

-794 VAHGRDRL
+794 VAHGKDRL
-802 QVYKLYNCDAD
+802 QVYRLYNCDAD